1 MKNTGKIMYRRENR
15 REWYRSRKAVEE
27 FLKIKTEIRVQA
39 TGVPWKSMGK
49 L

>member
-15 REWYRSRKAVEE
+15 REWYRSRKAVE